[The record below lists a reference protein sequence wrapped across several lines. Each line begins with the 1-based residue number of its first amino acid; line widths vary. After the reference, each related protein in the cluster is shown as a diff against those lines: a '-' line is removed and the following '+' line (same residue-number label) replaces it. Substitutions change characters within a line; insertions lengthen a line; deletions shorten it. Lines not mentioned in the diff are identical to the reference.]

1 MLPVTIDPWNPED
14 YERYRHER
22 SQPFWDLAAL
32 VKPQPAMQVVDL
44 GCGTGNLTLE
54 LHRKLAAKATLGIDN
69 SAAMLERTR
78 DVSEPGLSFRCE
90 DIATFTP
97 EEPVDL
103 LFSNAAL
110 HWVPD
115 HRTLIPRLA
124 RFVAP
129 GGQIAIQVPANEDQP
144 SHTVASRV
152 ASEEPFRTALGG
164 FVMTSATIGPERYA
178 ALLWQSG
185 IRDLHVRLQVYTHEL
200 AGPEDVVDWVKG
212 TLLTA
217 YRTRLTPHLYAEFL
231 ARYATLLLRE
241 VQGGSPFLFTFKRV
255 LAWGRRDAAST

>member
-1 MLPVTIDPWNPED
+1 MAVDPWNPDE
-14 YERYRHER
+14 YEKYRGER

-32 VKPQPAMQVVDL
+32 VRPAQEMRVVDL
-44 GCGTGNLTLE
+44 GCGTGELTLG
-54 LHRKLAAKATLGIDN
+54 LHRKLAAKDTLGVDN
-69 SAAMLERTR
+69 SATMLERAR
-78 DVSEPGLSFRCE
+78 EISEPGLSFLRE

-115 HRTLIPRLA
+115 HKTLIPRLA

-129 GGQIAIQVPANEDQP
+129 EGQIAIQVPANHDQP

-164 FVMTSATIGPERYA
+164 FVMTSATLGPEQYA
-178 ALLWQSG
+178 SLLWQCG
-185 IRDLHVRLQVYTHEL
+185 IRDMHVRLQVYTHEL
-200 AGPEDVVDWVKG
+200 AGPEDVVGWVKG

-217 YRTRLTPHLYAEFL
+217 YRKRLTPELYAEFL
-231 ARYATLLLRE
+231 ARYATLLLHE
-241 VQGGSPFLFTFKRV
+241 VQGGSPFLFTFKRI
-255 LAWGRRDAAST
+255 LLWGRR

>member
-1 MLPVTIDPWNPED
+1 MSLDPWNPDD
-14 YERYRHER
+14 YDKYRQER
-22 SQPFWDLAAL
+22 SGPFWDLAAL
-32 VKPQPAMQVVDL
+32 VKPAPEMRVVDL
-44 GCGTGNLTLE
+44 GCGTGELTVG
-54 LHRKLAAKATLGIDN
+54 LHRKLAAKATLGVDN
-69 SAAMLERTR
+69 SEAMLERAR
-78 DVSEPGLSFRCE
+78 RLSEPGLSFHLE
-90 DIATFTP
+90 DISKFTP

-129 GGQIAIQVPANEDQP
+129 GGQIAIQVPANHDQP

-164 FVMTSATIGPERYA
+164 FVMASATLGPEQYA
-178 ALLWQSG
+178 SLLWHCG
-185 IRDLHVRLQVYTHEL
+185 LRDMHVRLQVYTHEL
-200 AGPEDVVDWVKG
+200 AAPESVVDWVKS

-217 YRTRLTPHLYAEFL
+217 YRRRLSCELYEEFL
-231 ARYATLLLRE
+231 ARYATLLLHE
-241 VQGGSPFLFTFKRV
+241 VQGGSPFLFTFKRILV
-255 LAWGRRDAAST
+255 WGRR

>member
-1 MLPVTIDPWNPED
+1 MAVDPWNPDD
-14 YERYRHER
+14 YEKYRHER

-32 VKPQPAMQVVDL
+32 VKQEPRMRVVDL
-44 GCGTGNLTLE
+44 GCGTGELTLG
-54 LHRKLAAKATLGIDN
+54 LHRKLAAKATLGVDT
-69 SAAMLERTR
+69 SAAMLERAR
-78 DVSEPGLSFRCE
+78 GLSEPGLSFHCE
-90 DIATFTP
+90 DIAKYTP

-129 GGQIAIQVPANEDQP
+129 GGQIAIQVPANHDQP

-164 FVMTSATIGPERYA
+164 FVMTSATLGPELYA
-178 ALLWQSG
+178 SLLWHCG
-185 IRDLHVRLQVYTHEL
+185 FRDMHVRLQVYTHEM
-200 AGPEDVVDWVKG
+200 AAPENVVDWVKS

-217 YRTRLTPHLYAEFL
+217 YQRRLSPELYERFL
-231 ARYATLLLRE
+231 ARYATLLLHE
-241 VQGGSPFLFTFKRV
+241 VQGGSPFLFTFKRILV
-255 LAWGRRDAAST
+255 WGRR